1 MASKFKSSVEIDGYL
16 SVSSGNWIQV
26 PDGTT
31 AQRPGSPAVGMF
43 RYNTTTAEFEGYF
56 GSTPAWGAIGGGG
69 GTVTEAFKTFAVSG
83 QSDIVADGP
92 TDTLTVAAGN
102 NISLTTDAATDTLT
116 IASTG
121 GSGGGTVTIQRNNYT
136 GDGST
141 VAYGVSSTVVSEN
154 NIQIYLDGVYQDKDT
169 FTATGV
175 TVTFGTAPPTGTEIE
190 IMHYVAVDGVIEV
203 DEFVGDGTTTNFSTS
218 LSIINEDATTVFV
231 SGVYQSK
238 LTYQTTGNVVSFTT
252 APPNGANIEI
262 VHVKALAL
270 SGFNKNNFVGTGSQT
285 AFTLNTTVN
294 EENMTFVFLEGIY
307 QDKSTYSI
315 SGSTLTFATAPQNG
329 YNIEVMVLGAISA
342 STNALYT
349 DTFTG
354 DGSQTAYALGITP
367 VDLNAIEVYLN
378 GLYQNVSTLTL
389 SANTVTFATAP
400 PSGVIIE
407 IRSVGFLNSGGT
419 LSPATLIGGTGI
431 DVTTNSPN
439 NFTIANTL
447 NGAIDWDTNIKT
459 ANFTAVAGKGYFVNT
474 TSAAITVT
482 LPSSPTASDE
492 INLVDYAGT
501 ADTNNITITS
511 SDNINGASSDVLIN
525 YERGGV
531 SIVYVDA
538 TQGWIA
544 YNAANETA
552 TALAPD
558 TILVDYLVVAGGG
571 GGGGD
576 LSGGGGA
583 GGLLTN
589 YGSTPVSLSTS
600 VNYAVTVGAGG
611 GGGVA
616 GPTRNIES
624 TRGSDGFS
632 STFNTITNTGGG
644 GGGVYGDASSSLTNG
659 RAGGSGGGAGSKSSS
674 EASGGSGTSGQGND
688 GGTGFDN
695 PYAGGGGGGAGA
707 AGGNAASGSSAG
719 VGGVGLAVNIIS
731 TSNATTASV
740 GEVSG
745 SDVYFSGGGGGSDYE
760 SNNTGTGGSGGLG
773 GGGTGGFGSL
783 NPNGIG
789 GNADPNTG
797 GGGGGGSWNGQPT
810 TGGSGGSGVVILR
823 YPSAYTITVGS
834 GITEA
839 SGSPFT
845 ESTEKVSVFTA
856 GTGNISFS

>member
-31 AQRPGSPAVGMF
+31 AQRPGSPTVGMF

-69 GTVTEAFKTFAVSG
+69 GGTVTEAFKTFAVSG
-83 QSDIVADGP
+83 QSSIVADGP

-121 GSGGGTVTIQRNNYT
+121 GSGGTVTIERNNYT

-169 FTATGV
+169 FTATGT

-190 IMHYVAVDGVIEV
+190 IMHYVAVDGVVEV
-203 DEFVGDGTTTNFSTS
+203 DEFVGDGTQTNFSTS
-218 LSIINEDATTVFV
+218 LSIINENATSVFV

-315 SGSTLTFATAPQNG
+315 SGSTLTFATAPQSG

-419 LSPATLIGGTGI
+419 LAPATLTGGTGI
-431 DVTTNSPN
+431 NVTTNSPN

-447 NGAIDWDTNIKT
+447 GGGIDWDTNIKT
-459 ANFTAVAGKGYFVNT
+459 ATFSANPGRGYIVNT
-474 TSAAITVT
+474 TASEVT
-482 LPSSPTASDE
+482 
-492 INLVDYAGT
+492 INLPAGVAGNIVAIQDYAGT
-501 ADTNNITITS
+501 FDTNNLIISANGTEKIQARSTDAKS
-511 SDNINGASSDVLIN
+511 TTENASIYLLYQDATRGWTADNIIDNPPTVN
-525 YERGGV
+525 
-531 SIVYVDA
+531 
-538 TQGWIA
+538 
-544 YNAANETA
+544 
-552 TALAPD
+552 
-558 TILVDYLVVAGGG
+558 VDYLVIAGGG
-571 GGGGD
+571 GGGGIYG
-576 LSGGGGA
+576 GGGGA
-583 GGLLTN
+583 GGLRSSVDSSGGGQVAETELALIPATN
-589 YGSTPVSLSTS
+589 Y
-600 VNYAVTVGAGG
+600 NVTIGAGG
-611 GGGVA
+611 AGVVNYTTA
-616 GPTRNIES
+616 NPGTNS
-624 TRGSDGFS
+624 VFS
-632 STFNTITNTGGG
+632 TITSTGGG
-644 GGGVYGDASSSLTNG
+644 GGGHYTGPNSGNG
-659 RAGGSGGGAGSKSSS
+659 NTGGSG
-674 EASGGSGTSGQGND
+674 SGGSITTNVGGATNGGAAVTSPVIQG
-688 GGTGFDN
+688 
-695 PYAGGGGGGAGA
+695 YAGGGGYHGNSAAYTCGGGGGAGA
-707 AGGNAASGSSAG
+707 VGQTPTQGSYTGGN
-719 VGGVGLAVNIIS
+719 GGAGLAVSI
-731 TSNATTASV
+731 TGGAVTYA
-740 GEVSG
+740 
-745 SDVYFSGGGGGSDYE
+745 GGGAGMGQ
-760 SNNTGTGGSGGLG
+760 NTGGTGGSGG
-773 GGGTGGFGSL
+773 
-783 NPNGIG
+783 G
-789 GNADPNTG
+789 GNGGSASSKAGSSANPNTG
-797 GGGGGGSWNGQPT
+797 SGGGGSEST
-810 TGGSGGSGVVILR
+810 STSGSGGSGVVILR
-823 YPSAYTITVGS
+823 YPSNYTISGLSGTTITVGS
-834 GITEA
+834 N
-839 SGSPFT
+839 
-845 ESTEKVSVFTA
+845 KVTTFTA
-856 GTGNISFS
+856 GTGNIQFN

>member
-31 AQRPGSPAVGMF
+31 AQRPGSPTVGMF

-69 GTVTEAFKTFAVSG
+69 SGTVTEAFKTFAVSG
-83 QSDIVADGP
+83 QSSIVADGP

-121 GSGGGTVTIQRNNYT
+121 GGGGTVTIERNNYT

-154 NIQIYLDGVYQDKDT
+154 DIQIYLDGVYQDKDT

-175 TVTFGTAPPTGTEIE
+175 TVTFGTAPPTGTAIE
-190 IMHYVAVDGVIEV
+190 IMHYVAVDGVVEV
-203 DEFVGDGTTTNFSTS
+203 DEFVGDGTQTDFSTT
-218 LSIINEDATTVFV
+218 LSIINENATSVFV

-270 SGFNKNNFVGTGSQT
+270 SGFNKNNFTGTGSQT

-307 QDKSTYSI
+307 QDKSTYGI
-315 SGSTLTFATAPQNG
+315 SGSTLTFATAPQSG

-354 DGSQTAYALGITP
+354 DGSTTDYALGITP

-419 LSPATLIGGTGI
+419 LAPATLTGGTGI
-431 DVTTNSPN
+431 NVTTNSPN

-447 NGAIDWDTNIKT
+447 GGGIDWDTNIKAAT
-459 ANFTAVAGKGYFVNT
+459 FSANSGKGYIVNT
-474 TSAAITVT
+474 TSGQIT
-482 LPSSPTASDE
+482 
-492 INLVDYAGT
+492 INLPAGVPGTIIGIQDYAGT
-501 ADTNNITITS
+501 FNTNKLIIS
-511 SDNINGASSDVLIN
+511 SNGSEKIQGTTDNYQCTTENAT
-525 YERGGV
+525 
-531 SIVYVDA
+531 VYLLYQDA
-538 TQGWIA
+538 TQGWTADNIA
-544 YNAANETA
+544 IESTP
-552 TALAPD
+552 L
-558 TILVDYLVVAGGG
+558 TINYLVVAGGG
-571 GGGGD
+571 SGGSNEG
-576 LSGGGGA
+576 GGGGA
-583 GGLLTN
+583 GGYRTS
-589 YGSTPVSLSTS
+589 YGSTTGGGGSAETALSLLTAT
-600 VNYAVTVGAGG
+600 NYTLTVGAGG
-611 GGGVA
+611 TVATPAPYYQGGD
-616 GPTRNIES
+616 
-624 TRGSDGFS
+624 GSNSVFA
-632 STFNTITNTGGG
+632 TITSTGGG
-644 GGGVYGDASSSLTNG
+644 GGGTGISGQTPDIQLG
-659 RAGGSGGGAGSKSSS
+659 RDGGSGGGGSRGGSSAIAGGAAVSPTQGY
-674 EASGGSGTSGQGND
+674 SGGTSASGQGDSAGGGGGAGAVGTSATGGGGFD
-688 GGTGFDN
+688 GGDGLSNSITGTATF
-695 PYAGGGGGGAGA
+695 YAGGGGGGSYSAIQVG
-707 AGGNAASGSSAG
+707 AGGQGGGGTGINTGPIASSNNG
-719 VGGVGLAVNIIS
+719 VANTGGGA
-731 TSNATTASV
+731 
-740 GEVSG
+740 
-745 SDVYFSGGGGGSDYE
+745 GGGGGSGAD
-760 SNNTGTGGSGGLG
+760 NIRGGA
-773 GGGTGGFGSL
+773 T
-783 NPNGIG
+783 
-789 GNADPNTG
+789 
-797 GGGGGGSWNGQPT
+797 
-810 TGGSGGSGVVILR
+810 GGSGVVILR
-823 YPSAYTITVGS
+823 YSNAFTISGLSGTTIT
-834 GITEA
+834 
-839 SGSPFT
+839 SGSDKITTFT
-845 ESTEKVSVFTA
+845 NA
-856 GTGNISFS
+856 GTGNIQFN

>member
-16 SVSSGNWIQV
+16 SISSGNWIQV

-69 GTVTEAFKTFAVSG
+69 SGTVTEAFKTFAVSG
-83 QSDIVADGP
+83 QSSIVADGP

-116 IASTG
+116 ISSTG

-315 SGSTLTFATAPQNG
+315 SGSTLTFATAPQSG

-431 DVTTNSPN
+431 EVITNSPN
-439 NFTIANTL
+439 NFTINNTLVDVTVSFNAPTGQSLTYTTPGASSGQAGSIFTTTTFTITSPTGKALSGTAVITGLPAGITSTQSYNNTNGGNILTITL
-447 NGAIDWDTNIKT
+447 NGVYPSTNSIGT
-459 ANFTAVAGKGYFVNT
+459 
-474 TSAAITVT
+474 
-482 LPSSPTASDE
+482 
-492 INLVDYAGT
+492 NLVISNLT
-501 ADTNNITITS
+501 ESNPPLT
-511 SDNINGASSDVLIN
+511 
-525 YERGGV
+525 V
-531 SIVYVDA
+531 S
-538 TQGWIA
+538 
-544 YNAANETA
+544 
-552 TALAPD
+552 
-558 TILVDYLVVAGGG
+558 YLVVAGGG
-571 GGGGD
+571 GAGYD
-576 LSGGGGA
+576 DVGGGGA
-583 GGLLTN
+583 GGLRTSYGPSGGGGSAETFLT
-589 YGSTPVSLSTS
+589 LSTGTS
-600 VNYAVTVGAGG
+600 YAVTVGGG
-611 GGGVA
+611 GSGGQASAV
-616 GPTRNIES
+616 S
-624 TRGSDGFS
+624 GSPSIFH
-632 STFNTITNTGGG
+632 TITSLGGG
-644 GGGVYGDASSSLTNG
+644 HADYTPAS
-659 RAGGSGGGAGSKSSS
+659 GGSGGGGD
-674 EASGGSGTSGQGND
+674 GNTGTAPGL
-688 GGTGFDN
+688 GTNTANGDATNQGFD
-695 PYAGGGGGGAGA
+695 
-707 AGGNAASGSSAG
+707 
-719 VGGVGLAVNIIS
+719 GGVGFQVEVLIQQMKLEVAVVVLALLVERQLQ
-731 TSNATTASV
+731 
-740 GEVSG
+740 EV
-745 SDVYFSGGGGGSDYE
+745 
-760 SNNTGTGGSGGLG
+760 
-773 GGGTGGFGSL
+773 
-783 NPNGIG
+783 
-789 GNADPNTG
+789 
-797 GGGGGGSWNGQPT
+797 
-810 TGGSGGSGVVILR
+810 VVMEVM
-823 YPSAYTITVGS
+823 A
-834 GITEA
+834 
-839 SGSPFT
+839 
-845 ESTEKVSVFTA
+845 
-856 GTGNISFS
+856 

>member
-83 QSDIVADGP
+83 QSSIVADGP

-315 SGSTLTFATAPQNG
+315 SGSTLTFTTAPQNG

-354 DGSQTAYALGITP
+354 DGSTTAYALGITP

-431 DVTTNSPN
+431 EVITNSPN
-439 NFTIANTL
+439 NFTINNTLVDVTVSFNAPTGQGLTYTTPGTSSGQVGSIFTTTTFTVTDPLGGKLSGTAVITGLPAGLTSTQSYNNTGFGNILTITL
-447 NGAIDWDTNIKT
+447 NGVYPSTNSVGT
-459 ANFTAVAGKGYFVNT
+459 
-474 TSAAITVT
+474 
-482 LPSSPTASDE
+482 
-492 INLVDYAGT
+492 NLVISGLTVVEALT
-501 ADTNNITITS
+501 
-511 SDNINGASSDVLIN
+511 
-525 YERGGV
+525 V
-531 SIVYVDA
+531 S
-538 TQGWIA
+538 
-544 YNAANETA
+544 
-552 TALAPD
+552 
-558 TILVDYLVVAGGG
+558 YLVVAGAGSGG
-571 GGGGD
+571 GVSASGGYHAAG
-576 LSGGGGA
+576 GGGGA
-583 GGLLTN
+583 GGYRTN
-589 YGSTPVSLSTS
+589 YGGTPLTLATAT
-600 VNYAVTVGAGG
+600 NYGVTVGAG
-611 GGGVA
+611 A
-616 GPTRNIES
+616 PQAS
-624 TRGSDGFS
+624 SLASSGSNSSFS
-632 STFNTITNTGGG
+632 TITSAGGG
-644 GGGVYGDASSSLTNG
+644 GGFSGGNTQQAQS
-659 RAGGSGGGAGSKSSS
+659 GGSGGGAGRDNNTI
-674 EASGGSGTSGQGND
+674 GSGNTPATTPSQGND
-688 GGTGFDN
+688 GGTGN
-695 PYAGGGGGGAGA
+695 GNHSQGGGGGGAGQV
-707 AGGNAASGSSAG
+707 GQNGNTISG
-719 VGGVGLAVNIIS
+719 VGGNGGDGL
-731 TSNATTASV
+731 SNSITGAATFYA
-740 GEVSG
+740 
-745 SDVYFSGGGGGSDYE
+745 GGGGGSNGNLG
-760 SNNTGTGGSGGLG
+760 STTTASTGGQG
-773 GGGTGGFGSL
+773 GGGDGIAFQASTTG
-783 NPNGIG
+783 NPG
-789 GNADPNTG
+789 AVNTG
-797 GGGGGGSWNGQPT
+797 GGGGGGCAYYNPTNT
-810 TGGSGGSGVVILR
+810 TGGAGGSGIVILR
-823 YPSAYTITVGS
+823 YPSSFTISGLSGTTTTVGNDKV
-834 GITEA
+834 TT
-839 SGSPFT
+839 FT
-845 ESTEKVSVFTA
+845 S
-856 GTGNISFS
+856 GTGNITFS

>member
-16 SVSSGNWIQV
+16 SISSGNWIQV

-83 QSDIVADGP
+83 QSSIVADGP

-315 SGSTLTFATAPQNG
+315 SGSTLTFSTAPQSG

-354 DGSQTAYALGITP
+354 DGSTIAYALGITP

-419 LSPATLIGGTGI
+419 LAPATLTGGTGI
-431 DVTTNSPN
+431 NVTTNSPN

-447 NGAIDWDTNIKT
+447 VGGIDWDTNIKT
-459 ANFTAVAGKGYFVNT
+459 ATFSANPGRGYIVNT
-474 TSAAITVT
+474 TAGEVT
-482 LPSSPTASDE
+482 
-492 INLVDYAGT
+492 INLPAGVPGNIVAVQDYAGT
-501 ADTNNITITS
+501 FDTNKLIISSNGSEAIQGSTTIDGECTTE
-511 SDNINGASSDVLIN
+511 NAT
-525 YERGGV
+525 
-531 SIVYVDA
+531 VYLLYQDA
-538 TQGWIA
+538 TKGWTSQDVSLIPQ
-544 YNAANETA
+544 N
-552 TALAPD
+552 
-558 TILVDYLVVAGGG
+558 TIVNYLVVAGGG
-571 GGGGD
+571 GGGQYAG
-576 LSGGGGA
+576 SGGGGA
-583 GGLLTN
+583 GGLRTS
-589 YGSTPVSLSTS
+589 YGSTTGGGGSSESSLTFVPNSNITI
-600 VNYAVTVGAGG
+600 TIGAGG
-611 GGGVA
+611 AGGTGGA
-616 GPTRNIES
+616 SQSANGTN
-624 TRGSDGFS
+624 S
-632 STFNTITNTGGG
+632 SISHSSITDIISTGGG
-644 GGGVYGDASSSLTNG
+644 GGGGYANG
-659 RAGGSGGGAGSKSSS
+659 FYSPKQGGSGGGGTYAYAANMPGAAAVTSPVVQGYAGGNGWNSSS
-674 EASGGSGTSGQGND
+674 SN
-688 GGTGFDN
+688 
-695 PYAGGGGGGAGA
+695 GGGGGGAGA
-707 AGGNAASGSSAG
+707 VGQTGTNFVGADGGIGLQSDITGAATYYA
-719 VGGVGLAVNIIS
+719 
-731 TSNATTASV
+731 
-740 GEVSG
+740 
-745 SDVYFSGGGGGSDYE
+745 GGGGGGLYPYNASYPRGD
-760 SNNTGTGGSGGLG
+760 GGDG
-773 GGGTGGFGSL
+773 GGGNG
-783 NPNGIG
+783 GIG
-789 GNADPNTG
+789 DPPTGFLATDGSPNTG
-797 GGGGGGSWNGQPT
+797 GGGGGSGSSNQNNAAGT
-810 TGGSGGSGVVILR
+810 GGSGVVILR
-823 YPSAYTITVGS
+823 IATSLYS
-834 GITEA
+834 GITTGNPTITTDGSNTILTYTA
-839 SGSPFT
+839 SGT
-845 ESTEKVSVFTA
+845 YTTI
-856 GTGNISFS
+856 N

>member
-31 AQRPGSPAVGMF
+31 AQRPGSPQVGMF

-69 GTVTEAFKTFAVSG
+69 GTVTEAFKTIAVSG

-92 TDTLTVAAGN
+92 TDTLTVAAGS

-169 FTATGV
+169 FTATGT

-218 LSIINEDATTVFV
+218 LSIINEDATQVYV

-262 VHVKALAL
+262 VHIKALAL

-307 QDKSTYSI
+307 QDKSTYGI

-354 DGSQTAYALGITP
+354 DGSTVAYSLGITP

-378 GLYQNVSTLTL
+378 GLYQNVSTLSL
-389 SANTVTFATAP
+389 AANVVTFAAPP
-400 PSGVIIE
+400 PSGVVIE

-419 LSPATLIGGTGI
+419 LAPATLTGGTGI
-431 DVTTNSPN
+431 NVTTNSPN

-447 NGAIDWDTNIKT
+447 GGGIDWDTNIKAAT
-459 ANFTAVAGKGYFVNT
+459 FSANPGRGYIVNT
-474 TSAAITVT
+474 TAGEVT
-482 LPSSPTASDE
+482 
-492 INLVDYAGT
+492 INLPAGVPGNIVAVQDYAGT
-501 ADTNNITITS
+501 FDTNKLVISSNGSEKIQGSTDDYKCITENATVYLLYQDATKGWTA
-511 SDNINGASSDVLIN
+511 DNIES
-525 YERGGV
+525 
-531 SIVYVDA
+531 
-538 TQGWIA
+538 
-544 YNAANETA
+544 NAVTF
-552 TALAPD
+552 
-558 TILVDYLVVAGGG
+558 DYLVV
-571 GGGGD
+571 
-576 LSGGGGA
+576 SGGGGA
-583 GGLLTN
+583 GLSGGGAGGLRTS
-589 YGSTPVSLSTS
+589 YGSTSGGGASAETSLPLITAT
-600 VNYAVTVGAGG
+600 NYNITVGAGG
-611 GGGVA
+611 AGAASYGGTAVNGNNSVFSTITSVGGGY
-616 GPTRNIES
+616 GIFPFDS
-624 TRGSDGFS
+624 TA
-632 STFNTITNTGGG
+632 IT
-644 GGGVYGDASSSLTNG
+644 
-659 RAGGSGGGAGSKSSS
+659 GGSGGGGAAFANNGDAGL
-674 EASGGSGTSGQGND
+674 GTSGQGYN
-688 GGTGFDN
+688 GGTGEYGGTGGM
-695 PYAGGGGGGAGA
+695 YACGGGGGAGA
-707 AGGNAASGSSAG
+707 AGVNGDYSTLRAGN
-719 VGGVGLAVNIIS
+719 GGNGLALGITG
-731 TSNATTASV
+731 TSAFYA
-740 GEVSG
+740 G
-745 SDVYFSGGGGGSDYE
+745 GGGGGSHGDSATYT
-760 SNNTGTGGSGGLG
+760 NGNGGAG
-773 GGGTGGFGSL
+773 GGGNAANQPSSQGGVAGSSGT
-783 NPNGIG
+783 N
-789 GNADPNTG
+789 NTG
-797 GGGGGGSWNGQPT
+797 GGGGGGSSYLT
-810 TGGSGGSGVVILR
+810 TGGFSGGNGGSGVVILR
-823 YPSAYTITVGS
+823 YPNTHTITIGAGLTGTTATDGS
-834 GITEA
+834 D
-839 SGSPFT
+839 
-845 ESTEKVSVFTA
+845 KVTTFTA
-856 GTGNISFS
+856 GTGNIQFN

>member
-16 SVSSGNWIQV
+16 SISSGNWIQV

-69 GTVTEAFKTFAVSG
+69 SGTVTEAFKTFAVSG
-83 QSDIVADGP
+83 QTSIVASGP
-92 TDTLTVAAGN
+92 TDTLNVAAGT
-102 NISLTTDAATDTLT
+102 NISLTTNAATDTLT

-307 QDKSTYSI
+307 QDKSTYGI

-329 YNIEVMVLGAISA
+329 YNVEVMVLGAISA

-354 DGSQTAYALGITP
+354 DGSQTAYTLGITP

-378 GLYQNVSTLTL
+378 GLYQNVATLTL
-389 SANTVTFATAP
+389 AANVVTFATAP

-419 LSPATLIGGTGI
+419 LAPATLIGGTGI
-431 DVTTNSPN
+431 SVVTNSPN
-439 NFTIANTL
+439 NFTISNTL
-447 NGAIDWDTNIKT
+447 IDVTVSWATPSGQVATYTVPSPQSSIGQAGSVFPSTTFTINKSGYEISG
-459 ANFTAVAGKGYFVNT
+459 TAVLTG
-474 TSAAITVT
+474 
-482 LPSSPTASDE
+482 LPT
-492 INLVDYAGT
+492 G
-501 ADTNNITITS
+501 ITITS
-511 SDNINGASSDVLIN
+511 QSYNNNNPGNILTITL
-525 YERGGV
+525 GGV
-531 SIVYVDA
+531 YPSANALNTGIIISGLTF
-538 TQGWIA
+538 TQ
-544 YNAANETA
+544 NLLN
-552 TALAPD
+552 
-558 TILVDYLVVAGGG
+558 VDYLVVAGGG
-571 GGGGD
+571 GGGGGQFTNANGG
-576 LSGGGGA
+576 GGGGA
-583 GGLLTN
+583 GGLRTS
-589 YGSTPVSLSTS
+589 YGATTGGGGSSETTLNLISGTQYP
-600 VNYAVTVGAGG
+600 VTVGGGGAAGISGGGDNSGGNGVNSIFATITSTGG
-611 GGGVA
+611 GGAGAETEGVGKDGGSGGGGSTGGAA
-616 GPTRNIES
+616 GSAVTSPVVQ
-624 TRGSDGFS
+624 GKDGGYS
-632 STFNTITNTGGG
+632 IIQGGG
-644 GGGVYGDASSSLTNG
+644 GGGAFA
-659 RAGGSGGGAGSKSSS
+659 AGSVPPSGSGSGGNGGNGLAVLITGSSV
-674 EASGGSGTSGQGND
+674 T
-688 GGTGFDN
+688 
-695 PYAGGGGGGAGA
+695 YAGGGGGGGY
-707 AGGNAASGSSAG
+707 N
-719 VGGVGLAVNIIS
+719 
-731 TSNATTASV
+731 
-740 GEVSG
+740 
-745 SDVYFSGGGGGSDYE
+745 DV
-760 SNNTGTGGSGGLG
+760 
-773 GGGTGGFGSL
+773 GGTGGTG
-783 NPNGIG
+783 GG
-789 GNADPNTG
+789 GNGGQSQPQAGGNGTNFTG
-797 GGGGGGSWNGQPT
+797 GGGGGSNSRNGAT
-810 TGGSGGSGVVILR
+810 AGGTGGSGVVILR
-823 YPSAYTITVGS
+823 YPATFSVTLVGS
-834 GITEA
+834 GLQTSNINTSI
-839 SGSPFT
+839 SGTSDKYTTF
-845 ESTEKVSVFTA
+845 SG
-856 GTGNISFS
+856 GTGNITLS

>member
-16 SVSSGNWIQV
+16 SISSGNWIQV

-69 GTVTEAFKTFAVSG
+69 SGTVTEAFKTFAVSG
-83 QSDIVADGP
+83 QSSIVADGP
-92 TDTLTVAAGN
+92 TDTLTVAAGT
-102 NISLTTDAATDTLT
+102 NISLTTNAATDTLT
-116 IASTG
+116 ISSTG

-190 IMHYVAVDGVIEV
+190 IMHYVSVDGVIEV

-315 SGSTLTFATAPQNG
+315 SGSTLTFTTAPQSG

-354 DGSQTAYALGITP
+354 DGSTTAYALGITP

-431 DVTTNSPN
+431 SVVTNSPN
-439 NFTIANTL
+439 NFTISNTL
-447 NGAIDWDTNIKT
+447 VDVTVSFNTPTGQGLTYTTPSPVNTVGQAGSVFTTTTFTITYPGY
-459 ANFTAVAGKGYFVNT
+459 ALSGTAVISGLPAGLTNT
-474 TSAAITVT
+474 QSYNNNNTNNVLTIT
-482 LPSSPTASDE
+482 LSGFYPSTNSVGT
-492 INLVDYAGT
+492 NLVISNLT
-501 ADTNNITITS
+501 FN
-511 SDNINGASSDVLIN
+511 
-525 YERGGV
+525 R
-531 SIVYVDA
+531 
-538 TQGWIA
+538 
-544 YNAANETA
+544 
-552 TALAPD
+552 PP
-558 TILVDYLVVAGGG
+558 LVFEYLVSAGGAGGG
-571 GGGGD
+571 GASGGIGA
-576 LSGGGGA
+576 GGGGA
-583 GGLLTN
+583 GGLRSS
-589 YGSTPVSLSTS
+589 YGSTGGGPAWVNESTINGAAAT
-600 VNYAVTVGAGG
+600 NYTVTVGSGGAGAPSTLGTSGSDSVFSTITSIGG
-611 GGGVA
+611 GGGIA
-616 GPTRNIES
+616 Y
-624 TRGSDGFS
+624 
-632 STFNTITNTGGG
+632 GGN
-644 GGGVYGDASSSLTNG
+644 AAT
-659 RAGGSGGGAGSKSSS
+659 GGSGGGGAWNTQG
-674 EASGGSGTSGQGND
+674 ASAVTSPIVHGHRGGNATIQGSGYG
-688 GGTGFDN
+688 
-695 PYAGGGGGGAGA
+695 GGGGGGAG
-707 AGGNAASGSSAG
+707 GNGA
-719 VGGVGLAVNIIS
+719 N
-731 TSNATTASV
+731 
-740 GEVSG
+740 
-745 SDVYFSGGGGGSDYE
+745 
-760 SNNTGTGGSGGLG
+760 G
-773 GGGTGGFGSL
+773 GGGTVTGNG
-783 NPNGIG
+783 GIG
-789 GNADPNTG
+789 LQVNIDGNNYYYG
-797 GGGGGGSWNGQPT
+797 GGGGGGSVLSAPISFGS
-810 TGGSGGSGVVILR
+810 GGSGVGGNGGGNNTAGSDAVINRGSGGGGGGYAAGGDGSSGVVILR
-823 YPSAYTITVGS
+823 YVSSYSITNPGAGLTFTTISIGTD
-834 GITEA
+834 
-839 SGSPFT
+839 
-845 ESTEKVSVFTA
+845 SVTTFTA
-856 GTGNISFS
+856 GTGNIQFN

>member
-16 SVSSGNWIQV
+16 SISSGNWIQV

-69 GTVTEAFKTFAVSG
+69 SGTVTEAFKTFAVSG
-83 QSDIVADGP
+83 QSSIVADGP

-116 IASTG
+116 ITSTAG
-121 GSGGGTVTIQRNNYT
+121 GGGTVTIQRNNYT

-169 FTATGV
+169 FTATGT
-175 TVTFGTAPPTGTEIE
+175 TVTFGTAPPTGTAIE
-190 IMHYVAVDGVIEV
+190 IMHYVTVDGVVEV

-270 SGFNKNNFVGTGSQT
+270 SGFNKNNFTGTGSQT

-315 SGSTLTFATAPQNG
+315 SGTTLTFSTAPQNG

-354 DGSQTAYALGITP
+354 DGSTTAYALGITP

-389 SANTVTFATAP
+389 SGNTVTFATAP

-419 LSPATLIGGTGI
+419 LAPATLTGGTGI
-431 DVTTNSPN
+431 NVTTNSPN

-447 NGAIDWDTNIKT
+447 GGGIDWDTNIKT
-459 ANFTAVAGKGYFVNT
+459 ATFSANPGRGYIVNT
-474 TSAAITVT
+474 TGGEVT
-482 LPSSPTASDE
+482 L
-492 INLVDYAGT
+492 NLPAGVPGNIVAVQDYAGT
-501 ADTNNITITS
+501 FDTNNLIISANGSEKIQARSTDAKSTTENASIYLLYQDATRGWTA
-511 SDNINGASSDVLIN
+511 DNIIDNPPTFN
-525 YERGGV
+525 V
-531 SIVYVDA
+531 S
-538 TQGWIA
+538 
-544 YNAANETA
+544 
-552 TALAPD
+552 
-558 TILVDYLVVAGGG
+558 YLVISGAGGG
-571 GGGGD
+571 GFGAG
-576 LSGGGGA
+576 GGGGA
-583 GGLLTN
+583 GGLRTS
-589 YGSTPVSLSTS
+589 YGSTTGGGANAESTLTLSPST
-600 VNYAVTVGAGG
+600 NYTVTIGAGG
-611 GGGVA
+611 A
-616 GPTRNIES
+616 GS
-624 TRGSDGFS
+624 TSSSANGSNGSNSVFAS
-632 STFNTITNTGGG
+632 ITSTGGG
-644 GGGVYGDASSSLTNG
+644 GGGTRGAAGYNG
-659 RAGGSGGGAGSKSSS
+659 SAGGSGGGEAGDNSG
-674 EASGGSGTSGQGND
+674 SGGAAVTSPVVQGYAGGSHNTSGTGAAGGGSAYEIGNGHSGNSGGN
-688 GGTGFDN
+688 GGAGLAVSITGSSVT
-695 PYAGGGGGGAGA
+695 YAAGGGGGGQNGSNAGSGGTGG
-707 AGGNAASGSSAG
+707 GGNGGTSGAGSAG
-719 VGGVGLAVNIIS
+719 TVN
-731 TSNATTASV
+731 T
-740 GEVSG
+740 G
-745 SDVYFSGGGGGSDYE
+745 SGGGGDGNLD
-760 SNNTGTGGSGGLG
+760 NSGG
-773 GGGTGGFGSL
+773 T
-783 NPNGIG
+783 
-789 GNADPNTG
+789 
-797 GGGGGGSWNGQPT
+797 
-810 TGGSGGSGVVILR
+810 GGSGVVILR
-823 YPSAYTITVGS
+823 YPNTYTIS
-834 GITEA
+834 GLSGTTTT
-839 SGSPFT
+839 SGSDKITTFT
-845 ESTEKVSVFTA
+845 NA
-856 GTGNISFS
+856 GTGNIQFN

>member
-16 SVSSGNWIQV
+16 SISSGNWIQV

-83 QSDIVADGP
+83 QSSIVADGP

-252 APPNGANIEI
+252 APPNGSNIEI

-270 SGFNKNNFVGTGSQT
+270 SGFNKNNFIGTGSQT

-315 SGSTLTFATAPQNG
+315 FGSTLTFATAPQSG

-354 DGSQTAYALGITP
+354 DGSTTAYALGITP

-431 DVTTNSPN
+431 EVITNSPN
-439 NFTIANTL
+439 NFTINNTL
-447 NGAIDWDTNIKT
+447 VDVTVSFNAPTGQSLTYTTPGTSSGQAGSI
-459 ANFTAVAGKGYFVNT
+459 FTT
-474 TSAAITVT
+474 TTF
-482 LPSSPTASDE
+482 
-492 INLVDYAGT
+492 
-501 ADTNNITITS
+501 TITS
-511 SDNINGASSDVLIN
+511 PTGKVLSGTAVISGLPAGLTSSQSYNNTNPGNILTITL
-525 YERGGV
+525 GGV
-531 SIVYVDA
+531 YPS
-538 TQGWIA
+538 
-544 YNAANETA
+544 ANSVGTN
-552 TALAPD
+552 
-558 TILVDYLVVAGGG
+558 LVVSNLTESTPPLTVSYLVVAGGG
-571 GGGGD
+571 GGAGD
-576 LSGGGGA
+576 YGGGGGA
-583 GGLLTN
+583 GGLRTSYGSSSGGGSSAESTLTLSTATN
-589 YGSTPVSLSTS
+589 YALTVGSSGAGSTGSSAKGSNGVNSVFATIISTGGGGAGAES
-600 VNYAVTVGAGG
+600 NNDGLTGGCGGGTGYSSSATAGSGTTNQGYAGGLGFVGGGKYTSGG
-611 GGGVA
+611 GGGA
-616 GPTRNIES
+616 AQIGQNGDGTS
-624 TRGSDGFS
+624 SGSDGGNGLS
-632 STFNTITNTGGG
+632 VSIT
-644 GGGVYGDASSSLTNG
+644 
-659 RAGGSGGGAGSKSSS
+659 
-674 EASGGSGTSGQGND
+674 GTA
-688 GGTGFDN
+688 TY
-695 PYAGGGGGGAGA
+695 YAGGGGGGGGRPSQGPGA
-707 AGGNAASGSSAG
+707 IGN
-719 VGGVGLAVNIIS
+719 
-731 TSNATTASV
+731 
-740 GEVSG
+740 
-745 SDVYFSGGGGGSDYE
+745 
-760 SNNTGTGGSGGLG
+760 GGLG
-773 GGGTGGFGSL
+773 GGGDSPNSATGD
-783 NPNGIG
+783 NGT
-789 GNADPNTG
+789 DNTG
-797 GGGGGGSWNGQPT
+797 GGGGGGQGDAGTGGN
-810 TGGSGGSGVVILR
+810 GGSGIVILR
-823 YPSAYTITVGS
+823 YPNNYTISGLAGTTITVGS
-834 GITEA
+834 DKVTT
-839 SGSPFT
+839 FT
-845 ESTEKVSVFTA
+845 S
-856 GTGNISFS
+856 GTGNIQFN

>member
-31 AQRPGSPAVGMF
+31 AQRPGSPTVGMF

-69 GTVTEAFKTFAVSG
+69 SGTVTEAFKTFAVSG
-83 QSDIVADGP
+83 QSSIVADGP
-92 TDTLTVAAGN
+92 TDTLTIAAGN
-102 NISLTTDAATDTLT
+102 DISLTTDAATDTLT
-116 IASTG
+116 ITSTAG
-121 GSGGGTVTIQRNNYT
+121 GGGTVTIQRNNYT

-169 FTATGV
+169 FTATGT

-190 IMHYVAVDGVIEV
+190 IMHYVSVDGVIEV

-218 LSIINEDATTVFV
+218 LSIINENATSVFV

-315 SGSTLTFATAPQNG
+315 SGTTLTFTTAPQSG

-354 DGSQTAYALGITP
+354 DGSTTAYALGITP

-419 LSPATLIGGTGI
+419 LAPATLTGGTGI
-431 DVTTNSPN
+431 NVTTNSPN

-447 NGAIDWDTNIKT
+447 GGGIDWDTNIKT
-459 ANFTAVAGKGYFVNT
+459 TTFSANPGRGYIVNT
-474 TSAAITVT
+474 TTGEVT
-482 LPSSPTASDE
+482 
-492 INLVDYAGT
+492 INLPAGVPGNIVAVQDYAGT
-501 ADTNNITITS
+501 FDTNNLIISANGTEKIQARSTDAKS
-511 SDNINGASSDVLIN
+511 TTENASIYLLYQDATRGWTADNIIDNPPTFN
-525 YERGGV
+525 
-531 SIVYVDA
+531 
-538 TQGWIA
+538 
-544 YNAANETA
+544 
-552 TALAPD
+552 
-558 TILVDYLVVAGGG
+558 VDYLVIAGGG
-571 GGGGD
+571 AGGRATAGGI
-576 LSGGGGA
+576 GAAGGGA
-583 GGLLTN
+583 GGLRTSFGSTSGGGASAETTLALSLATN
-589 YGSTPVSLSTS
+589 YTVTIGAGGSGPTSGNTSGPNGSNSVFSTITS
-600 VNYAVTVGAGG
+600 IGG
-611 GGGVA
+611 GGGA
-616 GPTRNIES
+616 TN
-624 TRGSDGFS
+624 
-632 STFNTITNTGGG
+632 NTGGG
-644 GGGVYGDASSSLTNG
+644 FPAGGN
-659 RAGGSGGGAGSKSSS
+659 GGSGGGTYQGTIGAGTANQGFDGGLSSSGSSSGGGGGAGSVGVNSNYNTSTVGN
-674 EASGGSGTSGQGND
+674 GGLGLQNSI
-688 GGTGFDN
+688 TGSVVV
-695 PYAGGGGGGAGA
+695 YAGGGGGGQYGSEPGGPGAGGSSIGGA
-707 AGGNAASGSSAG
+707 GGSSGNAGGNG
-719 VGGVGLAVNIIS
+719 NTS
-731 TSNATTASV
+731 T
-740 GEVSG
+740 G
-745 SDVYFSGGGGGSDYE
+745 SGGGGGGD
-760 SNNTGTGGSGGLG
+760 
-773 GGGTGGFGSL
+773 
-783 NPNGIG
+783 G
-789 GNADPNTG
+789 GNG
-797 GGGGGGSWNGQPT
+797 GN
-810 TGGSGGSGVVILR
+810 GGSGVVILR
-823 YPSAYTITVGS
+823 YPSTYTISGLSGTTITVGS
-834 GITEA
+834 DKVTT
-839 SGSPFT
+839 FT
-845 ESTEKVSVFTA
+845 NA
-856 GTGNISFS
+856 GTGNIQFN

>member
-1 MASKFKSSVEIDGYL
+1 
-16 SVSSGNWIQV
+16 
-26 PDGTT
+26 
-31 AQRPGSPAVGMF
+31 MF

-69 GTVTEAFKTFAVSG
+69 SGTVTEAFKTFAVSG
-83 QSDIVADGP
+83 QSSIVADGP

-252 APPNGANIEI
+252 APPNGTNIEI

-270 SGFNKNNFVGTGSQT
+270 SGFNKNNFTGTGSQT

-307 QDKSTYSI
+307 QDKSTYGI
-315 SGSTLTFATAPQNG
+315 SGSTLTFATAPQSG

-354 DGSQTAYALGITP
+354 DGSTTAYALGITP

-431 DVTTNSPN
+431 SVVTNSPN
-439 NFTIANTL
+439 NFTINNTLIDVTVSFNVPTGQGLTYTTPGTSSGQAGSVFTTTTFTITKSGSTLSGTAVITGLPTGLTSTQSYNNTGVGNILTITL
-447 NGAIDWDTNIKT
+447 NGVYPT
-459 ANFTAVAGKGYFVNT
+459 ANSINT
-474 TSAAITVT
+474 
-482 LPSSPTASDE
+482 
-492 INLVDYAGT
+492 NLVISGL
-501 ADTNNITITS
+501 TITS
-511 SDNINGASSDVLIN
+511 PPPL
-525 YERGGV
+525 
-531 SIVYVDA
+531 
-538 TQGWIA
+538 T
-544 YNAANETA
+544 
-552 TALAPD
+552 
-558 TILVDYLVVAGGG
+558 VDYLVVAGGG
-571 GGGGD
+571 GGAGD
-576 LSGGGGA
+576 YGGGGGA
-583 GGLLTN
+583 GGLRTSYGSNSGGGSSAESTLTLSAVTN
-589 YGSTPVSLSTS
+589 YALTVGSSGAGSTGSSTKGSNGINS
-600 VNYAVTVGAGG
+600 VFATIISTGGGGAGAESNNDGLTGGCGGGTGYSSSATAGSGTTNQGYAGGLGFTGGGMYTSGG
-611 GGGVA
+611 GGGA
-616 GPTRNIES
+616 AQIGQN
-624 TRGSDGFS
+624 
-632 STFNTITNTGGG
+632 
-644 GGGVYGDASSSLTNG
+644 GD
-659 RAGGSGGGAGSKSSS
+659 
-674 EASGGSGTSGQGND
+674 GTSNGSNGGN
-688 GGTGFDN
+688 GLSVSITGTATY
-695 PYAGGGGGGAGA
+695 YAGGGGGGGGRPGQGPGA
-707 AGGNAASGSSAG
+707 IGN
-719 VGGVGLAVNIIS
+719 
-731 TSNATTASV
+731 
-740 GEVSG
+740 
-745 SDVYFSGGGGGSDYE
+745 
-760 SNNTGTGGSGGLG
+760 GGLG
-773 GGGTGGFGSL
+773 GGGDSPNSATGD
-783 NPNGIG
+783 NGT
-789 GNADPNTG
+789 DNTG
-797 GGGGGGSWNGQPT
+797 GGGGGGQGDAGTGGN
-810 TGGSGGSGVVILR
+810 GGSGIVILR
-823 YPSAYTITVGS
+823 YPNNYTISGLAGTTITVGS
-834 GITEA
+834 DKVTT
-839 SGSPFT
+839 FT
-845 ESTEKVSVFTA
+845 S
-856 GTGNISFS
+856 GTGNIQFN

>member
-16 SVSSGNWIQV
+16 SISSGNWIQV

-69 GTVTEAFKTFAVSG
+69 SGTVTEAFKTFAVSG
-83 QSDIVADGP
+83 QSSIVADGP

-270 SGFNKNNFVGTGSQT
+270 SGFNKNNFTGTGSQT

-307 QDKSTYSI
+307 QDKSTYGI
-315 SGSTLTFATAPQNG
+315 SGSTLTFATAPQSG

-419 LSPATLIGGTGI
+419 LSPATLTGGTGI
-431 DVTTNSPN
+431 SVVTNSPN
-439 NFTIANTL
+439 NFTIN
-447 NGAIDWDTNIKT
+447 NT
-459 ANFTAVAGKGYFVNT
+459 ANLAYT
-474 TSAAITVT
+474 TS
-482 LPSSPTASDE
+482 
-492 INLVDYAGT
+492 
-501 ADTNNITITS
+501 
-511 SDNINGASSDVLIN
+511 
-525 YERGGV
+525 
-531 SIVYVDA
+531 
-538 TQGWIA
+538 
-544 YNAANETA
+544 
-552 TALAPD
+552 
-558 TILVDYLVVAGGG
+558 
-571 GGGGD
+571 
-576 LSGGGGA
+576 
-583 GGLLTN
+583 
-589 YGSTPVSLSTS
+589 
-600 VNYAVTVGAGG
+600 
-611 GGGVA
+611 
-616 GPTRNIES
+616 
-624 TRGSDGFS
+624 
-632 STFNTITNTGGG
+632 
-644 GGGVYGDASSSLTNG
+644 
-659 RAGGSGGGAGSKSSS
+659 
-674 EASGGSGTSGQGND
+674 
-688 GGTGFDN
+688 
-695 PYAGGGGGGAGA
+695 
-707 AGGNAASGSSAG
+707 
-719 VGGVGLAVNIIS
+719 IIS
-731 TSNATTASV
+731 SATTAINRYVYVLTASLALTLPTGTLGDSIKISNRSAV
-740 GEVSG
+740 ATCTVLPAG
-745 SDVYFSGGGGGSDYE
+745 SDKIMGSATTMTLDTAAASFE
-760 SNNTGTGGSGGLG
+760 LIFTGTAQGWVI
-773 GGGTGGFGSL
+773 
-783 NPNGIG
+783 IG
-789 GNADPNTG
+789 
-797 GGGGGGSWNGQPT
+797 Q
-810 TGGSGGSGVVILR
+810 
-823 YPSAYTITVGS
+823 
-834 GITEA
+834 
-839 SGSPFT
+839 
-845 ESTEKVSVFTA
+845 
-856 GTGNISFS
+856 